1 MPLKYT
7 RKSINEMV
15 ARGKPGTTRVAS
27 GLYIVVKRPMI
38 ARWLFRYQLH
48 GKRTEITLGAYSE
61 TDKLLLSFAEAKKQV
76 ALLQAQLANG
86 DNPKKDARLKSY
98 LEIKTV
104 DDLAQMYLKRK
115 AQRIKTGHILVRQ
128 YEKDIKPAIGHIPL
142 SKLHPLDVYETV
154 QQILNEGR
162 PTIANRIL
170 FLCKNI
176 FKLGVKNQLLDSNPA
191 TNFTTNEDAGGTRPP
206 RTIVL
211 SQQEIGILF
220 KVMRANPKK
229 VPEATYIGITLL
241 MILGMRKMELFSA
254 RWTEVDLERQMFHL
268 RAEDTKS
275 HRAIAIPIPERA
287 LPLFKRLKE
296 LAGHSLYLFPAR
308 KRSKHDHLSHDTVN
322 HTLADLFGKKTSSSK
337 ASPNLLGAAGV
348 TEFVVHD
355 LRRTFR
361 TLLAQLSVSEEVAES
376 CLNHSKSKIV
386 RIYNQYAYI
395 EERKKAH
402 EKVADVILPLAGYAE
417 SIQGFKR
424 A

>member
-7 RKSINEMV
+7 RKSINGLV

-27 GLYIVVKRPMI
+27 GLYIVGKRPMI
-38 ARWLFRYQLH
+38 ASWLFRHQLH
-48 GKRTEITLGAYSE
+48 GKRTEITLGGYSE
-61 TDKLLLSFAEAKKQV
+61 TDQLLLSFAEAKKQV
-76 ALLQAQLANG
+76 ALLHAQLANG
-86 DNPKKDARLKSY
+86 DNPKEGARLKSY

-115 AQRIKTGHILVRQ
+115 AQRIKIGHILVRQ
-128 YEKDIKPAIGHIPL
+128 YEKYIKPSIGHIPL
-142 SKLHPLDVYETV
+142 AKLHPLDVYELV

-191 TNFTTNEDAGGTRPP
+191 TNFTTNKDVGGTRPP
-206 RTIVL
+206 MTVVL
-211 SQQEIGILF
+211 SQQEIEIVF
-220 KVMRANPKK
+220 KVFRVNPGK
-229 VPEATYIGITLL
+229 VPEATYIGTTLL
-241 MILGMRKMELFSA
+241 LILAMRKMELFSA
-254 RWTEVDLERQMFHL
+254 RWTEVDLERKMFHL

-275 HRAIAIPIPERA
+275 NRAIAIPVPDKVI
-287 LPLFKRLKE
+287 PLFKRLKE

-308 KRSKHDHLSHDTVN
+308 KPCKHDHIAHDTVN
-322 HTLADLFGKKTSSSK
+322 HTLADLFGKKTGSNK

-355 LRRTFR
+355 LRRTSR
-361 TLLAQLSVSEEVAES
+361 TLLAELGVPEEVAES
-376 CLNHSKSKIV
+376 CLNHSKSQIV

-402 EKVADVILPLAGYAE
+402 EKLADVILPLARF
-417 SIQGFKR
+417 I
-424 A
+424 